1 MYRQCGL
8 YIHTYSHVYVCTYV
22 RMYVCMY
29 VCMYVRMYIC
39 TVNVDRMG
47 QLVPKVSVSVGMFAI
62 CSGLCI
68 LLQPLVL

>member
-1 MYRQCGL
+1 M
-8 YIHTYSHVYVCTYV
+8 HAYSHVYVC
-22 RMYVCMY
+22 MYVCTY
-29 VCMYVRMYIC
+29 VC